1 MSDVLTSQDINEM
14 ADAQPGV
21 VQPIVTLSRADA
33 QKEPS
38 DKKSTAIPVATK
50 GLRISTARI
59 GNDGNVTFDPR
70 EDSRTS
76 A

>member
-1 MSDVLTSQDINEM
+1 MSEVLTSQDINDM

-21 VQPIVTLSRADA
+21 VQPIVTLSREDA
-33 QKEPS
+33 QKESS
-38 DKKSTAIPVATK
+38 DQKSTATPVAVK

-59 GNDGNVTFDPR
+59 SNDGNVTFDPR